1 MNRKITDHI
10 SATFS
15 KKTITIA
22 VIVCIV
28 VIFIAGILVSNAF
41 RNLFSAGPIIEE
53 VQTVSATLL
62 EERIREL
69 SELVTL
75 VYNYRDVVFIDE
87 YTQLAGLR
95 LPGTRATLTMVYDG
109 AMRLGVDLALAS
121 VEVDGSVITIGLPSA
136 QIIAHEIGN
145 EEIKDERTGLFN
157 RIDVPE
163 YLEYVQE
170 RRQEMR
176 ERVVELGLLDEAQEN
191 ARTQL
196 NTFMVSL
203 LDMVGTDERFEV
215 RFVEIRD

>member
-15 KKTITIA
+15 KKTIAIA
-22 VIVCIV
+22 AIVCIV
-28 VIFIAGILVSNAF
+28 IVFIAGILISNTF
-41 RNLFSAGPIIEE
+41 RTLFSGEPIIEE

-69 SELVTL
+69 SELITL
-75 VYNYRDVVFIDE
+75 IYNYRDVVFIDE

-95 LPGTRATLTMVYDG
+95 LPGTRATITMVYDG
-109 AMRLGVDLALAS
+109 AMRMGVDLALAS
-121 VEVDGSVITIGLPSA
+121 VRIDGSVITIGLPAA
-136 QIIAHEIGN
+136 QIVAHEIGN

-176 ERVVELGLLDEAQEN
+176 ERVVELGLLDQAQEN
-191 ARTQL
+191 ARIQVG
-196 NTFMVSL
+196 TFIVSL
-203 LDMVGTDERFEV
+203 LDMVGTEERFEV
-215 RFVEIRD
+215 RFIEV